1 MEPKKRLKKF
11 EEFVVTKN
19 CEPGYVQ
26 HIYRHLMQIPLGD
39 RMFIWDVAFEI
50 PIRQL
55 MTNTLGRDGWMVRSR
70 VEWQPIQVR
79 FNQIIQ
85 GDEDLFISRFRNWVE
100 TERKINISIQ
110 RIDPTG
116 VVHDRWDIMGCFPSH
131 LNFNIDLEFYGW
143 GGTEMTL
150 NYDYCNHTNF
160 I

>member
-26 HIYRHLMQIPLGD
+26 HMYRYYMEIPLGD
-39 RMFIWDVAFEI
+39 QMFIWNIAFEI
-50 PIRQL
+50 PVRQL
-55 MTNTLGRDGWMVRSR
+55 MNTTLGRDNWMSHTRN
-70 VEWQPIQVR
+70 EWQPIQVR

-85 GDEDLFISRFRNWVE
+85 GDEDLFISRSREWFQRDY
-100 TERKINISIQ
+100 KINTSVL

-116 VVHDRWDIMGCFPSH
+116 VVHDRWDMVGCFIS
-131 LNFNIDLEFYGW
+131 NTYWNVDVNYIGFE
-143 GGTEMTL
+143 GTQVTL
-150 NYDYCNHTNF
+150 NYDHCNHTNF